1 MTLPICFARWWLF
14 YSNMDH
20 MSLRLHLFQLKLER
34 INESPGLSSCYHD
47 TRDKHGNQLWLKEIA
62 CRIFPSWLA
71 HTHTREREIIEW
83 QQKIYKNIQTKQ
95 KTRKRCKFIH
105 FVHQRSVG
113 ETFYHSMMS
122 ILCTSNLQKMRHCL
136 AKRCRHQ
143 QVKCP
148 VPRTCVARE
157 LNASMQ
163 QKEKKKKRQVS
174 PEDMKQEVGFYANKR
189 RIPAAYK

>member
-62 CRIFPSWLA
+62 CRVFPSWLA

-122 ILCTSNLQKMRHCL
+122 ILLYFKPAENEALSGEALQTSTGEVSSTQNLCRERTKRIDA
-136 AKRCRHQ
+136 AKR
-143 QVKCP
+143 
-148 VPRTCVARE
+148 E
-157 LNASMQ
+157 
-163 QKEKKKKRQVS
+163 KEKEASFSWGYETRGWVLCQ
-174 PEDMKQEVGFYANKR
+174 QT
-189 RIPAAYK
+189 